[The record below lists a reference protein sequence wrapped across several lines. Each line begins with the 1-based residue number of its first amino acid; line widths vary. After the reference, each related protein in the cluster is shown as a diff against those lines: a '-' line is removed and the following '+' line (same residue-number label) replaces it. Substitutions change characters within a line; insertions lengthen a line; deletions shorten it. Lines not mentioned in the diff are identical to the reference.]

1 MHNKQKPLPL
11 KRKDYF
17 EINVYMKNRILF
29 AIISLVVLASCSSTK
44 DNKLVYFKNLT
55 GNDGVLANVDD
66 KYIIRVQPDDELIIT
81 ITSSVPEATAMYNLP
96 LGNPSTRGNVTAS
109 SQPRLQTYIVDP
121 KGDIELPLI
130 GKLHVQGLTT
140 NEISELIKGKVAQN
154 VKDPFVRVEMIQ
166 FGVNVMGEVQSP
178 HRVEINKQRFTLL
191 DALSAAGDLTV
202 YAKRDNILI
211 MRTENGQLTYH
222 RVSLNDPEL
231 FKSPYF
237 YMQQNDVVYVE
248 PNKIRTNN
256 SKYDQ
261 NNAYKLSVISTVVS
275 AVSVIASL
283 VIALTR

>member
-1 MHNKQKPLPL
+1 
-11 KRKDYF
+11 
-17 EINVYMKNRILF
+17 MKNRILF